1 MISGKPFWLR
11 RAVDSERE
19 VLDLLVQRRRNK
31 TAAVK
36 LMRKLRAQIGGGS
49 TCDKFL
55 VAMSRQ
61 QRLASKLVKVK
72 PGILAVSALMTAMS
86 QRRRLRLVTAMCAL
100 PALPFMSARS
110 NASTPPRAYKRGK
123 RNSDLSGDP
132 SGAGWPRPA
141 PPREPSRDTHPRKL
155 ARPSIPIQFGTRQ
168 RKPRLPRSQTSA
180 RRDSESAGDALDFQ
194 CCR

>member
-61 QRLASKLVKVK
+61 QRLASKLVKVNQ
-72 PGILAVSALMTAMS
+72 VFW
-86 QRRRLRLVTAMCAL
+86 R
-100 PALPFMSARS
+100 
-110 NASTPPRAYKRGK
+110 
-123 RNSDLSGDP
+123 
-132 SGAGWPRPA
+132 
-141 PPREPSRDTHPRKL
+141 
-155 ARPSIPIQFGTRQ
+155 
-168 RKPRLPRSQTSA
+168 
-180 RRDSESAGDALDFQ
+180 
-194 CCR
+194 